1 MNLSTMRGLVRR
13 DLKDEDAQDYRW
25 TDDEID
31 RHIARAVA
39 ELSRSIPYEVKTTVA
54 TTSGSRS
61 INISSLTKRISVD
74 QVEFPVGNS
83 PRTFQRFKVY
93 AVTLT
98 LIGDY
103 EGDGNNAY
111 IYWSQEHTLD
121 ASTSTIPTYLE
132 DVVALG
138 AAAYAIQAQAQYSA
152 NRANTGGQNV
162 DRDYF
167 YWAKDALQ
175 QFQDKLRMYGRKRKL
190 QISKLY
196 EGSDKE

>member
-1 MNLSTMRGLVRR
+1 MRGLVRR
-13 DLKDEDAQDYRW
+13 DIKDEDATEYRW
-25 TDDEID
+25 TNDEID

-61 INISSLTKRISVD
+61 IDISSLTNRVSVD
-74 QVEFPVGNS
+74 RVEFPVGNS
-83 PRTFQRFKVY
+83 PRTFQRFKVF

-103 EGDGNNAY
+103 QGDGTNAY
-111 IYWSQEHTLD
+111 IYWSQEHSLG
-121 ASTSTIPTYLE
+121 ASSTIPSYLE

-138 AAAYAIQAQAQYSA
+138 AAAYALAAQAQYMA
-152 NRANTGGQNV
+152 NQANTGGETV

-167 YWAKDALQ
+167 YQGRDMMA
-175 QFQDKLRMYGRKRKL
+175 QFKEQLKLCGKKRKL
-190 QISKLY
+190 QVIQLY
-196 EGSDKE
+196 EGSDLE